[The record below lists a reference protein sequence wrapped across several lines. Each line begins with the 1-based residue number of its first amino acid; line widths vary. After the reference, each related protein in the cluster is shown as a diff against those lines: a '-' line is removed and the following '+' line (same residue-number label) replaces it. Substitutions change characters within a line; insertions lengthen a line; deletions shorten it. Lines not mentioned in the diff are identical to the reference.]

1 MSCLERTA
9 GRLVTVLLTLVLA
22 APAIHAATLNSGDS
36 LPQDAWQASGALLPS
51 FTSTSQTP
59 DNALGTAALNSEYP
73 VVEFNY
79 LGSQLLPST
88 TTPSLAA
95 PANTAQPAAS
105 QPTQKSSSQGG
116 NSAFRP
122 DLAPIPEPT
131 SVALMVSGVA
141 FVGSLLARKR
151 KL

>member
-1 MSCLERTA
+1 MSCIETRY
-9 GRLVTVLLTLVLA
+9 GRIVLVLLALVLA
-22 APAIHAATLNSGDS
+22 APMVHATILNHGDS
-36 LPQDAWQASGALLPS
+36 LATNPLQAGGAFLAT
-51 FTSTSQTP
+51 FTSTLNTP
-59 DNALGTAALNSEYP
+59 GNAPGTMSLNSDSS
-73 VVEFNY
+73 VSEFNY
-79 LGSQLLPST
+79 LRIDGLSGDTNPQLIPQT
-88 TTPSLAA
+88 
-95 PANTAQPAAS
+95 NTARPATQPA
-105 QPTQKSSSQGG
+105 QKSSTRSG

>member
-1 MSCLERTA
+1 MSCLETRR
-9 GRLVTVLLTLVLA
+9 GRIVPVLLALVLA
-22 APAIHAATLNSGDS
+22 APMVHAAILNNGDS
-36 LPQDAWQASGALLPS
+36 LATNPLQAGGALIAT
-51 FTSTSQTP
+51 FTSTLNTP
-59 DNALGTAALNSEYP
+59 GTVSLNNDYS
-73 VVEFNY
+73 VSGFNY
-79 LGSQLLPST
+79 LRIDGLSGDTNPQLIPQ
-88 TTPSLAA
+88 
-95 PANTAQPAAS
+95 ANTAQPAT
-105 QPTQKSSSQGG
+105 QPAQKSSARSG